1 MSAALTIVMYHY
13 VRPIVGSPFPGIKGL
28 EVIDFEEQLA
38 YLLRHHNVVSL
49 RDIVDATN
57 GGIPLPVNPAILTF
71 DDGYSDHYRYVLP
84 ILHRF
89 RITGAFF
96 PPSCAVIERR
106 ALDVNKIHFILCC
119 QSDTDQLLAEMEDRV
134 EAMRSDTRLESTA
147 AYRQKYRHATRL
159 DTADTI
165 YIKRMLQTGLPLEVR
180 SAIVDDLFQKFV
192 SADAKG
198 FADDLYMSIENLRE
212 MAESGMEIGSHGH
225 DHQWLNS
232 LDKQA
237 QTADIERSLEML
249 DQIGLK
255 RRGFLFCYPYGAYNS
270 DTLQI
275 LSNLGCA
282 AAVTTK
288 VALAY
293 PTSESMLQL
302 PRLDTVD
309 LPKQS
314 TAESCSW
321 TQMALAEAQP
331 DIHS

>member
-1 MSAALTIVMYHY
+1 MYHY
-13 VRPIVGSPFPGIKGL
+13 VRPIAGSRFPGIKGL
-28 EVIDFEEQLA
+28 EVIDFEEQVA

-49 RDIVDATN
+49 RDIVDATHR
-57 GGIPLPVNPAILTF
+57 GIALPENPAVLTF

-84 ILHRF
+84 ILRRF

-96 PPSCAVIERR
+96 PPSCAVMERR
-106 ALDVNKIHFILCC
+106 VLDVNKIHFLLCTL
-119 QSDTDQLLAEMEDRV
+119 SDTGRLLAEMEDRV
-134 EAMRSDTRLESTA
+134 EAMRSDPGLESMA

-165 YIKRMLQTGLPLEVR
+165 YIKRMLQTGLPPEVR
-180 SAIVDDLFQKFV
+180 SAIVDDLFRGFV
-192 SADAKG
+192 SADPRG

-232 LDKQA
+232 LDRQEQA
-237 QTADIERSLEML
+237 SDIERSLEML
-249 DQIGLK
+249 DRIGLK

-270 DTLQI
+270 DTLRA
-275 LSNLGCA
+275 LSDLDCA

-288 VALAY
+288 VGLAY
-293 PTSESMLQL
+293 PAPEAMLQL

-309 LPKQS
+309 LPRQS
-314 TAESCSW
+314 TAEICSW

-331 DIHS
+331 DTQR